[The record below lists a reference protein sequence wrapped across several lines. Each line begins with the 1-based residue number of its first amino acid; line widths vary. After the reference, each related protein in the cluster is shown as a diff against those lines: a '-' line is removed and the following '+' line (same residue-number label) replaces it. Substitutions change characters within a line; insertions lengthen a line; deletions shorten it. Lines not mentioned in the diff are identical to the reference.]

1 MTEPTREQAGQR
13 LGKWII
19 RNRWPILVLS
29 VVLAATAMTG
39 VRRLSFSDDYRAFF
53 SSSNPQLES
62 YEAIQNIY
70 TRADNI
76 LVAIEPVNGGSV
88 LTPPIMAAIED
99 LTESAWQVPYARRV
113 DSMTNFQHTW
123 ADGDELV
130 VEDLVRDA
138 ASGSIADMEAAGRVA
153 LAEPLLRDRLIAS
166 DAGSAGVNIT
176 LQLPG
181 EAPTETAEAVAAIR
195 ELAARIE
202 SDHPDVRTHLT
213 GLSMLNYSFSES
225 AERDMSTLVPLM
237 LAGIALLM
245 GFLLRS
251 ALATGAAMVVLVL
264 SAGTA
269 MGLAGWAGIAI
280 TPPSSVAPTMI
291 LTIAIADAIHL
302 LVTMFASMRE
312 GQSRD
317 DALVE
322 SMRVNLQ
329 PVFLTSLT
337 TAIGFL
343 SLNFSDAPPF
353 RDLGNITAAGVAAA
367 FVLSI
372 LFLPALIAVLPVR
385 ATAKSQTRAD
395 GWQDRLADFVIAR
408 RRPLLAGSA
417 VLVMAAG
424 FLVTRNELN
433 DQFVRYFGERLS
445 FRQDTEYVM
454 ANLTGL
460 YQVEF
465 SLSAG
470 ESGGVVDPRYL
481 AKLDEF
487 AAWWETQ
494 PSVVQVQSLAPTMKR
509 INRSMHGDDPAWY
522 RLPEGRQLAAQYL
535 LLYELSLPYG
545 LDLNDQINVDQ
556 SATRFTVTLTDVTAR
571 EIREAAAAGE
581 AWLRANAP
589 DAMHA
594 VAASPAVMFAHISGR
609 NIRSMLFGTALA
621 FVLVSATLVIALRS
635 PKYGLLSLLP
645 NIVPAIVAFGLWG
658 LLVGQV
664 NVALSV
670 VTAMTFGI
678 VVDDSI
684 HFLSKYLRARR
695 EHGFDSR
702 DAVRYTF
709 RNVGSALLFTSLILA
724 GGFLVLA
731 TSQFDLN
738 GGMGKLTAI
747 TIAAAVL
754 ADFFMLPALLMAV
767 AGRESEATEPTTKP
781 MEAIMT
787 WISKRRATRRR
798 RLAPGTTTTAALLIT
813 AALSFPPSAAS
824 AAQVG
829 GGAPVAGPDASAAE
843 RGLEIATEADRRDT
857 GFGDLSA
864 ELAMILRNRH
874 GEESTRRL
882 RNRTLEGDE
891 DGDRTLVVFDEP
903 ADVSGTALLTF
914 SHGTEPDDQW
924 LYLPALG
931 RVKRI
936 SSSNKSGPFVGS
948 EFAYEDISSQ
958 EVAKYTYR
966 YIGEETVEGV
976 SMFVIERDPVDE
988 DSGYARQVAWYDQA
1002 EYRPMKVDYYDRKNA
1017 LLKTLTFHRYRQYL
1031 DQFWR
1036 AAEMRMVNH
1045 QTGKST
1051 TLLWSDYRFDNG
1063 FTERDFDRNT
1073 LKRVR

>member
-1 MTEPTREQAGQR
+1 MHTNTREQAGQR
-13 LGKWII
+13 LGTWIL
-19 RNRWPILVLS
+19 RYRWAILALS
-29 VVLAATAMTG
+29 LGLVAAAMTG
-39 VRRLSFSDDYRAFF
+39 AGRLRFSDDYRAFF

-76 LVAIEPVNGGSV
+76 LVAIEPVHGGTV
-88 LTPPIMAAIED
+88 LTPSIMAAIGD

-113 DSMTNFQHTW
+113 DSMTNFQHTR
-123 ADGDELV
+123 AEGDELI
-130 VEDLVRDA
+130 VEDLVSDA
-138 ASGSIADMEAAGRVA
+138 AGWSVADIEAAGRVA
-153 LAEPLLRDRLIAS
+153 VSEPLLRDRLIAA
-166 DAGSAGVNIT
+166 DGGSAGVNIT

-181 EAPTETAEAVAAIR
+181 EAPTETIEAVAAVR

-202 SDHPDVRTHLT
+202 RDHPEVRTHLT
-213 GLSMLNYSFSES
+213 GLSMLNHSFSES
-225 AERDMSTLVPLM
+225 AERDMRTLVPLM

-245 GFLLRS
+245 GVLLRS
-251 ALATGAAMVVLVL
+251 ALATGAAMVVLML

-302 LVTMFASMRE
+302 LVTMFASMRD
-312 GQSRD
+312 GLSRD

-322 SMRVNLQ
+322 SLRVNLQ

-367 FVLSI
+367 FVLSV

-385 ATAKSQTRAD
+385 ASKAGARAG
-395 GWQDRLADFVIAR
+395 GWQDRLAGFVISR
-408 RRPLLAGSA
+408 RRVLLASSA
-417 VLVMAAG
+417 LVVLAGG

-454 ANLTGL
+454 ENLTGL

-470 ESGGVVDPRYL
+470 ESGGIVDPRYL
-481 AKLDEF
+481 ARLDDF

-522 RLPEGRQLAAQYL
+522 RLPEGRELAAQYL

-556 SATRFTVTLTDVTAR
+556 SATRFTVTLTDITAR
-571 EIREAAAAGE
+571 EIRDAAAAGE
-581 AWLRANAP
+581 AWLRDNTP
-589 DAMHA
+589 EAMHA

-621 FVLVSATLVIALRS
+621 FILVSATLVIALRS

-695 EHGFDSR
+695 EHGYDS
-702 DAVRYTF
+702 AEAIRYTF

-747 TIAAAVL
+747 TIVVALL

-767 AGRESEATEPTTKP
+767 ASRESEVSQPRTKT

-787 WISKRRATRRR
+787 WISNRRAARRG
-798 RLAPGTTTTAALLIT
+798 RLATGTTTTALLIGAVLT
-813 AALSFPPSAAS
+813 FAASDLSAAQLDRGPSSTPPAAS
-824 AAQVG
+824 AA
-829 GGAPVAGPDASAAE
+829 D
-843 RGLEIATEADRRDT
+843 RGLEIAIEADRRDT
-857 GFGDLSA
+857 GFADLSA
-864 ELAMILRNRH
+864 ELLMVLRNRH

-882 RNRTLEGDE
+882 RNRTLEGDA

-914 SHGTEPDDQW
+914 SHGNEPDDQW

-936 SSSNKSGPFVGS
+936 ASSNKSGPFVGS

-966 YIGEETVEGV
+966 YLREETVDGV
-976 SMFVIERDPVDE
+976 DMFVIERDPVDE
-988 DSGYARQVAWYDQA
+988 DSGYTRQVVWYDQA
-1002 EYRPMKVDYYDRKNA
+1002 EYRPMKVDYYDRKDA
-1017 LLKTLTFHRYRQYL
+1017 LLKTLTFHDYRQYL
-1031 DQFWR
+1031 DRFWR
-1036 AAEMRMVNH
+1036 ADEMRMVNH

-1051 TLLWSDYRFDNG
+1051 TLLWSDYQFGNG